1 MILSLEIKRSG
12 KRQSIPSGSL
22 GGVISAFSKWSFSTT
37 IGFSSSLTSSS
48 YSSSSPAATS
58 VLLSLPL
65 SSALEPPT
73 IDGSGVALASSPAI
87 LGSWALSAS
96 CWFYSSSVGA
106 GVINFI
112 AISST
117 DLSYRKFLPIV
128 ETNGNISGTGRVGT
142 SRLGFSSP
150 FPLPFGGGA
159 FLALGSAAA
168 ADSYLASSAFF
179 SSSYFLRASLSSL
192 AWASAVSFSYNS

>member
-87 LGSWALSAS
+87 LGS
-96 CWFYSSSVGA
+96 
-106 GVINFI
+106 
-112 AISST
+112 
-117 DLSYRKFLPIV
+117 
-128 ETNGNISGTGRVGT
+128 
-142 SRLGFSSP
+142 
-150 FPLPFGGGA
+150 
-159 FLALGSAAA
+159 
-168 ADSYLASSAFF
+168 
-179 SSSYFLRASLSSL
+179 
-192 AWASAVSFSYNS
+192 